1 MALAVSIF
9 FSLMLSCCLG
19 ATAAR
24 NYKTIITVKNGGPY
38 GVWGAIELCPKGYAR
53 GFALKVQA
61 HQGIWYDDTAL
72 NGIRLYCTDGIVV
85 ESKTG
90 PWGEWTEAKYC
101 PKGNLISF
109 TLRVDKHRGITHDN
123 KAAVN
128 VRFTCQ
134 GGQVL
139 TGNSHKW
146 GVLGP
151 WSDRCRSS
159 AICGLQT
166 KVQYDQGSG
175 DDTALNDVRFFCCS

>member
-38 GVWGAIELCPKGYAR
+38 GVWGEVQLCPKGYAR

-61 HQGIWYDDTAL
+61 HQGIWHDDTAL
-72 NGIRLYCTDGIVV
+72 NGIRLYCSNGKVI

-90 PWGEWTEAKYC
+90 RWGEWTEAKYC
-101 PKGNLISF
+101 PKGYIFAF
-109 TLRVDKHRGITHDN
+109 TLRVDPPQGPVADDTS
-123 KAAVN
+123 ASN
-128 VRFTCQ
+128 VRFACP
-134 GGQVL
+134 GGQIL

-146 GVLGP
+146 GVFGP

-166 KVQYDQGSG
+166 KVDDQGSA
-175 DDTALNDVRFFCCS
+175 DDTGLNDVKFFCCS